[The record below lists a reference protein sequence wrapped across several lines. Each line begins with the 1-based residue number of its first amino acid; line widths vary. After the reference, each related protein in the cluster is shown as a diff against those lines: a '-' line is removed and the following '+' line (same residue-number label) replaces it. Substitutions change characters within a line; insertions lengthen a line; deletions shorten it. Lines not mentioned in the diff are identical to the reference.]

1 MTVKRLGVIA
11 YATGLT
17 TCIMTLLWL
26 LYIGIP
32 DEDTVECSLF
42 FSARC
47 KAMVLAFGG
56 PAALFAYSRVL
67 VWVVWIGLALWV
79 TGLVIEAREPGETR
93 EK

>member
-1 MTVKRLGVIA
+1 MSVKQLGAVA
-11 YATGLT
+11 YVAGLSA
-17 TCIMTLLWL
+17 CIMALLWL
-26 LYIGIP
+26 LYLGVP
-32 DEDTVECSLF
+32 DDDTVECSLF
-42 FSARC
+42 FTARC
-47 KAMVLAFGG
+47 KEMVLAFGG